1 VIVPI
6 YVIDL
11 ATGAVEMLTLEDL
24 MAAVDLG
31 CVSVKTH
38 EISLD
43 PKRASFLRD
52 AIRDANTR
60 TDTVRAAVLS

>member
-1 VIVPI
+1 
-6 YVIDL
+6 
-11 ATGAVEMLTLEDL
+11 VEMLTLEDL

-60 TDTVRAAVLS
+60 TGTVRAAVLS